1 VSLSYELVEF
11 EYILLSGSCY
21 VIFLFLLLC
30 RLELVLALWL
40 RSQLQH
46 LLNQSLMVG
55 SKSIQWILF
64 LLLFNLLFAWMLL
77 KQIQKLPRCQFS
89 SNHSIIILN
98 LRRCPRLQQ
107 QINNFPIPQLRR
119 IVKRSIMIMIPLIKT
134 NPSTNQQLTI
144 LQMIRLNCYM

>member
-1 VSLSYELVEF
+1 
-11 EYILLSGSCY
+11 
-21 VIFLFLLLC
+21 
-30 RLELVLALWL
+30 
-40 RSQLQH
+40 
-46 LLNQSLMVG
+46 
-55 SKSIQWILF
+55 
-64 LLLFNLLFAWMLL
+64 MLL

-144 LQMIRLNCYM
+144 LQMIRLNCYMERSLTKISKSIDIYSRMVNQTTYYLDGRVHSCVVKW